1 MNPILTILL
10 NPIAR
15 KVHHARAAATSAV
28 SFSRLK
34 PTTDQR
40 KTAFLCP
47 KTAPDGVGVGRRSR
61 LPVSLAG
68 LLTPHAAIWN
78 SSQSAD
84 NLQEVQP

>member
-10 NPIAR
+10 DPIAR

-47 KTAPDGVGVGRRSR
+47 KTAPDGVGAGKAFAPASFIGR
-61 LPVSLAG
+61 
-68 LLTPHAAIWN
+68 
-78 SSQSAD
+78 SA
-84 NLQEVQP
+84 NPPRRHLE

>member
-28 SFSRLK
+28 GFSRLK

-47 KTAPDGVGVGRRSR
+47 KTEPDGVGARKAFAPAGFIDRSANPPRRH
-61 LPVSLAG
+61 L
-68 LLTPHAAIWN
+68 
-78 SSQSAD
+78 
-84 NLQEVQP
+84 E